1 MESLRD
7 VSRQAPT
14 MSGDAPPG
22 DKGLFDSLRGL
33 ADGVIAISH
42 TRLELL
48 STELEEERERL
59 LSTVVLL
66 LAALFC
72 IGVGVLLLA
81 ILVAAV
87 FWDEHRLLA
96 LGVLTASFLGG
107 GAAAFAIARHK
118 LKTKPRLFA
127 ASLAELSRDREQLS
141 GRP

>member
-1 MESLRD
+1 
-7 VSRQAPT
+7 
-14 MSGDAPPG
+14 MSGDAPPA

-33 ADGVIAISH
+33 ADGVIAIAH

-96 LGVLTASFLGG
+96 LSVLTASFLGG
-107 GAAAFAIARHK
+107 GAAAFAIARRK
-118 LKTKPRLFA
+118 LKAKPRLFA
-127 ASLAELSRDREQLS
+127 ASLAELSRDRERLS